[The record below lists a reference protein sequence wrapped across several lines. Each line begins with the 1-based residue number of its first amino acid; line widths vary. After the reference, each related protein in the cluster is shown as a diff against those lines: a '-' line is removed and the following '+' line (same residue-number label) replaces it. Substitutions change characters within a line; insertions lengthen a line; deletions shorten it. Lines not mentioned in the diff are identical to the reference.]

1 MALMTITIQ
10 GEKQVI
16 AVLESMRA
24 RASNLTPAMKSIG
37 ALVKNESL
45 GNFKSQHGPDG
56 TPWAPLKM
64 STLIARAMR
73 LSGGKGIKTK
83 KGAMKKGA
91 QRVISTG
98 KILLDTGV
106 LRASVQ
112 VQDTSATSVTIASR
126 IKYAATQQYGA
137 KSGQFGV
144 AHYKS
149 RNGTFPI
156 PWGDI
161 PARPFLGTNPQ
172 MRTDIAD
179 IIRAHLMPA
188 A

>member
-1 MALMTITIQ
+1 VELTVTVQ

-16 AVLESMRA
+16 QVLESMRA

-45 GNFKSQHGPDG
+45 GNFK
-56 TPWAPLKM
+56 KM

-83 KGAMKKGA
+83 KGAMKKSA